1 MQNEIKL
8 KTTQINE
15 LLNSIETK
23 NCQIEELKTQINN
36 ESHNYSNNEEKEIQF
51 VERLQAKDELHNNQM
66 QKLTN
71 IIED

>member
-23 NCQIEELKTQINN
+23 NCQIEDLKTQINN
-36 ESHNYSNNEEKEIQF
+36 ESHNYINNEEKEIQF

>member
-23 NCQIEELKTQINN
+23 NCQIEDLKTQINN